1 MAIQNTN
8 DNSDQHR
15 DDGSNVAI
23 IGAGLTG
30 LIAAQGLK
38 KNGFNVVVFERD
50 ESIAARPRDWSI
62 LIGWGMSTLTELL
75 PEQIVKNFPRG
86 ICNPHLE
93 FNDWDES
100 IIGYNGATGEVMF
113 QNSTPGARRISRRR
127 LRKVLAEGL
136 DVRWGKYLDQ
146 MVPRSTSMDL
156 VFRDGE
162 KYEADYVLG
171 TDGVSSKVRELLMGV
186 EKARPVP
193 SGYSIANCVCKYGDA
208 DKVNAVVKAHSVCAL
223 MLGTANLAG
232 CGVMSA
238 EDPNDV
244 ASWETFWVKVWRGH
258 SVSLNGQEAIDYAK
272 KDLSGICEPF
282 RSALEWTPAGSS
294 CYLDEM
300 KYWLPSPW
308 ETHDGRVTL
317 AGDAAHPMLP
327 FRGQGLQHAIID
339 VQNYIN
345 ALSKLRGVREV
356 INRKDIMGAYGAD
369 VVERGSV
376 AVAQALKEAENSLN
390 PDTVGNMLMVTQGH
404 GRSI

>member
-1 MAIQNTN
+1 MAIQDTN
-8 DNSDQHR
+8 GNSDKHR
-15 DDGSNVAI
+15 NNGPKVAI

-38 KNGFNVVVFERD
+38 KSGFNVVVFERD

-75 PEQIVKNFPRG
+75 PEQIVKNFPQG

-100 IIGYNGATGEVMF
+100 VIGYNGATGEVMF

-136 DVRWGKYLDQ
+136 DIRWGKYLDQ
-146 MVPRSTSMDL
+146 MMPRSTSMDL
-156 VFRDGE
+156 IFRDGE
-162 KYEADYVLG
+162 RYEADYVLG
-171 TDGVSSKVRELLMGV
+171 TDGVSSKVRELLMGA

-258 SVSLNGQEAIDYAK
+258 SVSLNGQEAINYAK

-282 RSALEWTPAGSS
+282 RSALEWTPVGSS

-345 ALSKLRGVREV
+345 TLSRLRDVREV
-356 INRKDIMGAYGAD
+356 TSRKNTMEAYGAD

-376 AVAQALKEAENSLN
+376 AVAQSLKEAENSLN